1 MPEIETL
8 KSFCNTLQEDTGEDF
23 NSSFAYGD
31 WSDAARWISQ
41 GLKNPSEF
49 SKLIK
54 EQDREKFFAQAAANC
69 ESANEF
75 EVTNRLRGIVYLSD
89 FLAAKDVKTPVETPE
104 SLLKKSVEA
113 FEEAWPSDSLTA
125 RSSPCEG
132 TFFRE
137 LFEHPVGPEQQNPK
151 KADSNDTFKTA
162 IKKTFNAHAG
172 KRATGI
178 VIDLLR
184 WASSDNALPFREDNR
199 KYRQSLCHVSSPLRS
214 CTPIVLAESNRSST
228 NGKVVWLTVELF
240 DDAGGGFAPCPRMLG
255 MTSISL
261 VNQSFLTAMDK
272 AWRLAGLDARYRGRW
287 LVTRTPPFDL
297 SSDIDRL
304 AINRNGNDSQKPFF
318 FPHLFGESA
327 QCAALVA
334 ILAASGEI
342 RYEDGTFRID
352 SSHSSDSKPQSL
364 KLVPVSYTH
373 LTLPTICSV

>member
-172 KRATGI
+172 NGPR
-178 VIDLLR
+178 
-184 WASSDNALPFREDNR
+184 
-199 KYRQSLCHVSSPLRS
+199 VSSSTCSAGLRRIMPCRFARTIGNIGNHS
-214 CTPIVLAESNRSST
+214 VMYLH
-228 NGKVVWLTVELF
+228 LF
-240 DDAGGGFAPCPRMLG
+240 VPAH
-255 MTSISL
+255 
-261 VNQSFLTAMDK
+261 QSF
-272 AWRLAGLDARYRGRW
+272 WRN
-287 LVTRTPPFDL
+287 RTGVAPTEK
-297 SSDIDRL
+297 S
-304 AINRNGNDSQKPFF
+304 
-318 FPHLFGESA
+318 FG
-327 QCAALVA
+327 
-334 ILAASGEI
+334 
-342 RYEDGTFRID
+342 
-352 SSHSSDSKPQSL
+352 
-364 KLVPVSYTH
+364 
-373 LTLPTICSV
+373 